1 MDCMSLWKAG
11 DEKIGVMR
19 DFLLTFCIKSSY
31 MKFQLLGNDCIVTLV
46 FAIQK
51 K

>member
-1 MDCMSLWKAG
+1 MDCMSLWEAD
-11 DEKIGVMR
+11 DEEVVVMS

-31 MKFQLLGNDCIVTLV
+31 MKFQLLGNDGIITV

>member
-1 MDCMSLWKAG
+1 MNCMSLWEAG
-11 DEKIGVMR
+11 DEETVVMS

-31 MKFQLLGNDCIVTLV
+31 RKFQLLGNYCIVTV

-51 K
+51 